1 MNGSKLKVLLID
13 LDDERRDSRVKLLSG
28 VGYEVDVRKDFI
40 SAERLDDEG
49 SYDIVI
55 LALHALPEKAIE
67 YSDHLHQKT
76 PRLPILLLTDFGVFV
91 PRGTL
96 NRNLASGNPTLLV
109 KEIAAMLVGS
119 SHVRELMAG
128 MIPRS

>member
-1 MNGSKLKVLLID
+1 MNGTKLKVLLID
-13 LDDERRDSRVKLLSG
+13 VDDERRDSRVKLLNG
-28 VGYEVDVRKDFI
+28 AGYEVDVRKDFI
-40 SAERLDDEG
+40 SAERLDDED

-55 LALHALPEKAIE
+55 LALHQLPAKAIE
-67 YSDHLHQKT
+67 YSDHLHEKT
-76 PRLPILLLTDFGVFV
+76 PRLPILLLTDFGVFI

-96 NRNLASGNPTLLV
+96 NKNLEAGNPTLLI

-119 SHVRELMAG
+119 SHVREIMAG